1 MLVMLSAGQAAE
13 VKWTAKAELTAIA
26 DADVLLVVDDPGGT
40 PISKKIT
47 VLNFFDTI
55 NTSAKLATIITDGTG
70 TGVAVFG
77 TAPTFTTE
85 MTLTPVASPTT
96 DTDGEWAIDID
107 GWGSGFDAF
116 EFFNSTASVYFV
128 ATTASDTPTNGQQP
142 TWNTGGEITWE
153 APGAGDLWSDAVD
166 SDILPTGNDNIFDL
180 GSAAASFKDIFWDGT
195 ATGNV
200 TGALTGNA
208 DTVTT
213 NANLTGEVTSVG
225 NAAVIIESFLEDG
238 GASEIAVTAGM
249 MNTGTGAS
257 AATFWRGDNTWA
269 APVAAHDGTVTW
281 TGTSIL
287 ESGAAFQFG
296 DASDATLTHTYA
308 NTGTNVSI
316 AYSTAAMG
324 VTGVLTAT
332 NLSGTNTGDNTLAA
346 TITVV
351 DSTDATSSIAMF
363 DSATG
368 SLAIKTDGGL
378 TYSATTGLLTATGF
392 SGPLTGNVTGNAD
405 TVTTNANLTGEV
417 TSAGNAATIAD
428 SVTVTGW
435 VLGTSSATQI
445 TSPTLITNL
454 IDTTGVADMDY
465 GSVDVTDHTFTSDGG
480 TTIID
485 GSVTAVTA
493 FIIGAAD
500 MSEADLEQLDS
511 ITPGTAAASKALV
524 LDGSLDIATIN
535 SATITTVTTTNNIK
549 SEPKHMIFNIFNPLG
564 VQGDDTQVCIWPL
577 TPAAITITNIKI
589 TLDAAGNEVAGD
601 LMFADTFIGL
611 ASATV
616 INVCDTTSGVLD
628 DSAMA
633 DGTVPTTKAIYFQ
646 FDSAPDTAITQMSW
660 DITFSYD

>member
-1 MLVMLSAGQAAE
+1 MKKIGILIIVLNLLAITHAAE
-13 VKWTAKAELTAIA
+13 VKWTAKTELTGIA
-26 DADVLLVVDDPGGT
+26 DTDILLVVDDPAGT

-107 GWGSGFDAF
+107 GWGANFDAF
-116 EFFNSTASVYFV
+116 EFFNSTASAYFV

-200 TGALTGNA
+200 TGAL
-208 DTVTT
+208 
-213 NANLTGEVTSVG
+213 
-225 NAAVIIESFLEDG
+225 
-238 GASEIAVTAGM
+238 
-249 MNTGTGAS
+249 
-257 AATFWRGDNTWA
+257 
-269 APVAAHDGTVTW
+269 
-281 TGTSIL
+281 
-287 ESGAAFQFG
+287 
-296 DASDATLTHTYA
+296 
-308 NTGTNVSI
+308 
-316 AYSTAAMG
+316 
-324 VTGVLTAT
+324 
-332 NLSGTNTGDNTLAA
+332 
-346 TITVV
+346 
-351 DSTDATSSIAMF
+351 
-363 DSATG
+363 
-368 SLAIKTDGGL
+368 
-378 TYSATTGLLTATGF
+378 
-392 SGPLTGNVTGNAD
+392 TGNAD

-500 MSEADLEQLDS
+500 MSEADLEQLDG

-549 SEPKHMIFNIFNPLG
+549 SEPKHLIFNIFNPLG

-589 TLDAAGNEVAGD
+589 TLDAAGNEIAGD